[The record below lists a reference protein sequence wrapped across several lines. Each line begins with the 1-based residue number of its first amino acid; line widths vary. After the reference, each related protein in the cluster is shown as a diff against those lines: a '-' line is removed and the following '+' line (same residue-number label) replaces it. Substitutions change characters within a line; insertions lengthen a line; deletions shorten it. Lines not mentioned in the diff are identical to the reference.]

1 MSQLTL
7 EEDLARQ
14 GRFYSSVIWLSL
26 IGLVVFFV
34 WAWFAMLDEVTVGTG
49 KVTPSSHAQ
58 VIESLDGGIVN
69 ALLVQEGDIVEQGE
83 MLARLDPTRF
93 QSNYGEAAARARAL
107 RASSERLRAELTG
120 EPLTFS
126 EESLREPNLVARE
139 RQLYE
144 SRRRNLNETVSNLQK
159 TLELINA
166 EIRMTQPLV
175 AKGAAGQVEVIRLQ
189 RQVAELRGKIDEA
202 RNQYAVRAREEQVKN
217 DADLDAQ
224 IQAMAGKADQLDRAT
239 LYSPVR
245 GVVKDIQVTTV
256 GGVLQPG
263 GKLMEIVPLEDKLLI
278 ETRINPR
285 DIAYI
290 RPGLPATV
298 KVTAYDSSIY
308 GNLNGNV
315 EVVSPDTIQDEVQR
329 DQFYYRVYVRT
340 EHAELENRSG
350 KRFPILPGMVASVE
364 IKTGQKTVM
373 DYLIKPLNKV
383 KRAVIKIPTAGLGCG
398 GD

>member
-34 WAWFAMLDEVTVGTG
+34 WAWFAMLDEVTVDTG

-69 ALLVQEGDIVEQGE
+69 ALLVQEGDIVKQGE

-383 KRAVIKIPTAGLGCG
+383 KEALRER
-398 GD
+398 

>member
-14 GRFYSSVIWLSL
+14 GRFYSSLIWLSL

-69 ALLVQEGDIVEQGE
+69 ALLVQEGDIVKQGE

-383 KRAVIKIPTAGLGCG
+383 KEALRER
-398 GD
+398 

>member
-1 MSQLTL
+1 MSQLSL

-26 IGLVVFFV
+26 AGLVIFIV

-69 ALLVQEGDIVEQGE
+69 ALLVQEGDVVERGE

-93 QSNYGEAAARARAL
+93 QSNYGEASARARAL
-107 RASSERLRAELTG
+107 RASSERLRSELTG

-126 EESLREPNLVARE
+126 EESMREPNLVARE

-144 SRRRNLNETVSNLQK
+144 SRRRNLNETVANLQK

-189 RQVAELRGKIDEA
+189 RQAAELRGKMDEA
-202 RNQYAVRAREEQVKN
+202 RNQFAVRAREEQVKN

-224 IQAMAGKADQLDRAT
+224 IQAMVGKADQLDRAT

-308 GNLNGNV
+308 GNLEGLV
-315 EVVSPDTIQDEVQR
+315 EVVSPDTLQDEVQR

-340 EHAELENRSG
+340 AHAELENRSG

-364 IKTGQKTVM
+364 IKTGQKTVL

-383 KRAVIKIPTAGLGCG
+383 KEALRER
-398 GD
+398 

>member
-26 IGLVVFFV
+26 IGLVVFFA

-69 ALLVQEGDIVEQGE
+69 ALMVQEGDIVEQGQ

-120 EPLTFS
+120 EPLKFS
-126 EESLREPNLVARE
+126 AESMREPNLVARE

-308 GNLNGNV
+308 GNLDGKV
-315 EVVSPDTIQDEVQR
+315 EIVSPDTIQDEVQR

-340 EHAELENRSG
+340 DHAELENRSG

-364 IKTGQKTVM
+364 IKTGQKTVL

-383 KRAVIKIPTAGLGCG
+383 KEALRER
-398 GD
+398 

>member
-7 EEDLARQ
+7 EEDLAHQ

-26 IGLVVFFV
+26 IGLVVFFA

-69 ALLVQEGDIVEQGE
+69 ALLVQEGDIVEQGQ

-120 EPLTFS
+120 EPLKFS
-126 EESLREPNLVARE
+126 AESMREPNLVARE

-308 GNLNGNV
+308 GNLDGKV
-315 EVVSPDTIQDEVQR
+315 EIVSPDTLQDEVQR

-340 EHAELENRSG
+340 DHAELENRSG

-364 IKTGQKTVM
+364 IKTGQKTVL

-383 KRAVIKIPTAGLGCG
+383 KEALRER
-398 GD
+398 